1 MIDQTG
7 QTPDSDAGTR
17 RGERLLADLAR
28 RAVSGSVGA
37 LLSSEDGIKQLIAAI
52 VPKEVGQYVAR
63 ELALL
68 RSQALEALTGQVAKY
83 LERIDLADEIKD
95 VLSGLNFDIHIRVG
109 VTRRDP
115 SPSDAEVTAP
125 TRGAARQRRKASK

>member
-1 MIDQTG
+1 
-7 QTPDSDAGTR
+7 
-17 RGERLLADLAR
+17 
-28 RAVSGSVGA
+28 
-37 LLSSEDGIKQLIAAI
+37 
-52 VPKEVGQYVAR
+52 
-63 ELALL
+63 LL